1 MEEQV
6 NVSVAEETQEKT
18 LQEKEAAV
26 LEKAVEEGTVDKE
39 YGLQDDGVYRVN
51 LDKPPTPKEDA
62 VQEQSTNEVSVRD
75 GSETSEEIQ
84 KENKEESEEP
94 TGENKQE
101 ENNKSNEEEQGQKV
115 EDSPLELVTD
125 EKNTTDEARVDSST
139 EKPEPAQ
146 EQEKILPEAKT
157 QELPENIDK
166 LVKFMEETGGS
177 LEDYVS
183 LNRDVTKMDNTTLL
197 REYYK
202 STKPHLDADD
212 VDFLFNKNFAYDEET
227 DDPSDIKAKQLAY
240 KEELYNAQQ
249 YFNKAKDKYYAD
261 LKLRKQQDI
270 DPQYIEAME
279 YYNNSKQQSEE
290 YNNLQKQ
297 FIEKTNKVFNDNFKG
312 FDFKV
317 GENKY
322 RFKVDNTEK
331 VKQYQS
337 DISNFINE
345 FLGDDG
351 AVNDAAGYHKALFAA
366 KNADKIANH
375 FYEQGRADAI
385 KDAAK
390 DAKNINMD
398 PRADNSII
406 KQTRR

>member
-1 MEEQV
+1 
-6 NVSVAEETQEKT
+6 
-18 LQEKEAAV
+18 
-26 LEKAVEEGTVDKE
+26 
-39 YGLQDDGVYRVN
+39 
-51 LDKPPTPKEDA
+51 
-62 VQEQSTNEVSVRD
+62 
-75 GSETSEEIQ
+75 
-84 KENKEESEEP
+84 
-94 TGENKQE
+94 
-101 ENNKSNEEEQGQKV
+101 
-115 EDSPLELVTD
+115 
-125 EKNTTDEARVDSST
+125 
-139 EKPEPAQ
+139 
-146 EQEKILPEAKT
+146 
-157 QELPENIDK
+157 
-166 LVKFMEETGGS
+166 
-177 LEDYVS
+177 
-183 LNRDVTKMDNTTLL
+183 
-197 REYYK
+197 
-202 STKPHLDADD
+202 
-212 VDFLFNKNFAYDEET
+212 
-227 DDPSDIKAKQLAY
+227 
-240 KEELYNAQQ
+240 
-249 YFNKAKDKYYAD
+249 
-261 LKLRKQQDI
+261 
-270 DPQYIEAME
+270 ME
-279 YYNNSKQQSEE
+279 YYNNSQQQSEE

-385 KDAAK
+385 KEAAK

-406 KQTRR
+406 KTKQGDKIRVVSGNSSDKLRIKWNN

>member
-1 MEEQV
+1 ME
-6 NVSVAEETQEKT
+6 
-18 LQEKEAAV
+18 
-26 LEKAVEEGTVDKE
+26 D
-39 YGLQDDGVYRVN
+39 
-51 LDKPPTPKEDA
+51 
-62 VQEQSTNEVSVRD
+62 
-75 GSETSEEIQ
+75 
-84 KENKEESEEP
+84 
-94 TGENKQE
+94 
-101 ENNKSNEEEQGQKV
+101 
-115 EDSPLELVTD
+115 
-125 EKNTTDEARVDSST
+125 
-139 EKPEPAQ
+139 
-146 EQEKILPEAKT
+146 
-157 QELPENIDK
+157 
-166 LVKFMEETGGS
+166 TGGS

-212 VDFLFNKNFAYDEET
+212 VDFLFNKNFAYDEEA

-270 DPQYIEAME
+270 DPQYVKAME
-279 YYNNSKQQSEE
+279 YYNNSQQQSEE

-406 KQTRR
+406 KTKQGDKIRVVSGNSSDKLRIKWNN

>member
-1 MEEQV
+1 
-6 NVSVAEETQEKT
+6 
-18 LQEKEAAV
+18 
-26 LEKAVEEGTVDKE
+26 
-39 YGLQDDGVYRVN
+39 
-51 LDKPPTPKEDA
+51 
-62 VQEQSTNEVSVRD
+62 
-75 GSETSEEIQ
+75 
-84 KENKEESEEP
+84 
-94 TGENKQE
+94 
-101 ENNKSNEEEQGQKV
+101 
-115 EDSPLELVTD
+115 
-125 EKNTTDEARVDSST
+125 
-139 EKPEPAQ
+139 
-146 EQEKILPEAKT
+146 
-157 QELPENIDK
+157 
-166 LVKFMEETGGS
+166 
-177 LEDYVS
+177 
-183 LNRDVTKMDNTTLL
+183 
-197 REYYK
+197 
-202 STKPHLDADD
+202 
-212 VDFLFNKNFAYDEET
+212 
-227 DDPSDIKAKQLAY
+227 
-240 KEELYNAQQ
+240 
-249 YFNKAKDKYYAD
+249 
-261 LKLRKQQDI
+261 
-270 DPQYIEAME
+270 ME
-279 YYNNSKQQSEE
+279 YYNNSQQQSEE

-351 AVNDAAGYHKALFAA
+351 TVNDAAGYHKALFAA

-406 KQTRR
+406 KTKQGDKIRVVSGNSSDKLRIKWNN